1 MEHPEMMNKY
11 KELLKINEKL
21 TQLHWIVAQVAGE
34 NDLNTM
40 HNLILNGFMQIAEV
54 PGCHFI
60 ILDDNGQPIHM
71 VKRSI
76 NDNPFIS
83 CAAYQKILKHVN
95 TIGLQDLFLPD
106 THFCRDCQGECGLA
120 MLQILPLYNKHGNP
134 LAVLL
139 AQHQNHPKKSEETQM
154 ILELFTIQVS
164 LALENAMLNKKFEN
178 LSITDALTGLYNH
191 RYFAERLQKEINLCS
206 FMPKQL
212 CLIMLDVDR
221 FKNYNDSFGHP
232 AGDQVLKIMSRIFI
246 KNIGPKDV
254 VARYGGEEFAFI
266 LPDTTLQESIYRAEK
281 IRFAVENT
289 EFPYRPVTASLGVAH
304 YPAHTLQINELLQ
317 LADKALYQ
325 AKAAG
330 RNRVVVASEIVD
342 GS

>member
-1 MEHPEMMNKY
+1 MLEHQDMLDKY

-40 HNLILNGFMQIAEV
+40 YNLILNGFMQIAEV

-60 ILDDNGQPIHM
+60 ILDDNGLPIQM

-76 NDNPFIS
+76 EDNPFIT

-95 TIGLQDLFLPD
+95 TIGIQDLLLPHA
-106 THFCRDCQGECGLA
+106 HFCNDCPGECGLD
-120 MLQILPLYNKHGNP
+120 MIQILPLYNKHGNP

-139 AQHQNHPKKSEETQM
+139 AQHQNRPSTNEETQM

-191 RYFAERLQKEINLCS
+191 RYFAERLQKEVNLCS
-206 FMPKQL
+206 YMPKQL
-212 CLIMLDVDR
+212 CLIMLDVDK
-221 FKNYNDSFGHP
+221 FKSYNDSFGHP
-232 AGDQVLKIMSRIFI
+232 AGDQVLKTMSKTFI
-246 KNIGPKDV
+246 KNIRAKDV

-266 LPDTTLQESIYRAEK
+266 LTDSSPQEAVSLAEK
-281 IRFAVENT
+281 IRLAVENT
-289 EFPYRPVTASLGVAH
+289 DFAYRPVTASLGVAH
-304 YPAHTLQINELLQ
+304 YPAHTLQINGLLE

-325 AKAAG
+325 AKASG
-330 RNRVVVASEIVD
+330 RNRVVVASEI
-342 GS
+342 GG